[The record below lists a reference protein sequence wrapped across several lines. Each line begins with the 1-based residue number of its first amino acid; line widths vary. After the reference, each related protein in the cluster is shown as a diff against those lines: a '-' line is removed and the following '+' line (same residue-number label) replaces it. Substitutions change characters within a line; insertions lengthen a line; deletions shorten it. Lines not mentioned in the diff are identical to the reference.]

1 MEKAHCMTSPL
12 PTRNRNLDLIR
23 LIAAIL
29 VLFSHSYPLAGR
41 GSDEPFVLLL
51 GHTGGDIAVSTFFVI
66 SGFLIAA
73 SYIRS
78 QGVID
83 YLWKRCIR
91 IFPALF
97 CAVIFAIILGMF
109 LTPLALGDYITHAQ
123 TIAYIQN
130 IYLYIH
136 YNLPLV
142 FAENIYP
149 HAVNGSLWTLPIEV
163 FMYGVILVMGMAG
176 ILSAPFTIL
185 TAALCMA
192 GIFALQQ
199 FPSDSPR
206 IFLGV
211 AELAVVLRLAV
222 LFFMGAALYFYRKK
236 IRYHGAVALLFC
248 AIIFLTRQHPLG
260 MYSYTL
266 LLPYIIFYLA
276 SVNVPATDVITR
288 RGDFSYGIYIYAFP
302 VQQLVVYWSNNQI
315 SVFMLFIS
323 SFAITLCLAMLSW
336 KFVEEPALRRWK
348 PAPRLAA
355 A

>member
-1 MEKAHCMTSPL
+1 MSTSL
-12 PTRNRNLDLIR
+12 PARNRNLDLIR

-29 VLFSHSYPLAGR
+29 VMFSHSYPLAGR
-41 GSDEPFVLLL
+41 GADEPFVRLL

-73 SYIRS
+73 SYVRS
-78 QGVID
+78 QGVVD
-83 YLWKRCIR
+83 YVWKRCIR

-97 CAVIFAIILGMF
+97 CAVIFAIVLGMF

-123 TIAYIQN
+123 TLAYLKN
-130 IYLYIH
+130 IYLEIQ

-163 FMYGVILVMGMAG
+163 FMYGVILVMGVAG
-176 ILSAPFTIL
+176 VLSAPFTIL
-185 TAALCMA
+185 AAALCMI
-192 GIFALQQ
+192 GIFALQH
-199 FPSDSPR
+199 FSPGVSR
-206 IFLGV
+206 IVLGV
-211 AELAVVLRLAV
+211 ADLSVLLRLAA
-222 LFFMGAALYFYRKK
+222 LFFMGAALYFYKQK

-276 SVNVPATDVITR
+276 RVNVPATDAITR

-302 VQQLVVYWSNNQI
+302 VQQLVVYCSNNHI
-315 SVFMLFIS
+315 SVFMLFVS

-348 PAPRLAA
+348 PAARLIPA
-355 A
+355 